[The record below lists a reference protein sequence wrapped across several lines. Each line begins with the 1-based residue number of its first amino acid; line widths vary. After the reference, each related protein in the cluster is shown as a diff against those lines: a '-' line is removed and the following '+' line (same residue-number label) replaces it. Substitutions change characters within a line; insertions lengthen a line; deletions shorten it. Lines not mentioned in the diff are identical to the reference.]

1 MSDVSREAE
10 ARLVEYEAL
19 LRRWNARINL
29 VASSSLADLR
39 HRHIYDC
46 VQITTHV
53 SPEDGVWAD
62 LGSGGGLPGIVLAI
76 CFADRPTSFRLIESD
91 QRKATFL
98 RTVIR
103 ELDLK
108 NATVLTQR
116 IEAAEP
122 LNAAYVSARAL
133 APLPRLMSYVSRHM
147 APEGQAWLMKGAQWQ
162 QELADARR
170 DWSFQAQHYP
180 STTQSGAA
188 ILRIS
193 GLSHD

>member
-1 MSDVSREAE
+1 MSDVPRETE
-10 ARLVEYEAL
+10 ARLAEYEAL

-39 HRHIYDC
+39 HRHIEDC
-46 VQITTHV
+46 AQITAHV
-53 SPEDGVWAD
+53 SPEGGIWAD

-76 CFADRPTSFRLIESD
+76 CFADRSTSFRLIESD

-108 NATVLTQR
+108 HATVLTQR

-122 LNAAYVSARAL
+122 LNAAYISARAL

-162 QELADARR
+162 QELADAKRE
-170 DWSFQAQHYP
+170 WSFQAQHYP
-180 STTQSGAA
+180 SITQPGAA

-193 GLSHD
+193 ELSHD